1 VSETLAVLSSVI
13 YGAADFL
20 GGLASRRASVLAVI
34 VLSQAF
40 GLVVVS
46 IAIPMLPAASPN
58 AADLAWGAAAG
69 VCGLVGL
76 GLLYRALATGTM
88 SLVAPITAAWAAIVP
103 VGAGV
108 AKGERLHPLAVF
120 GILLALVAIVLV
132 SQSAPEPGTPAADVR
147 EALRRSLGL
156 AVTSGVIIGL
166 FLVAMDFTRRESGLW
181 PLVSARIASL
191 ALAGPYLFARKVEI
205 PRDGPR
211 LKLILGSGFLDMLAN
226 ILFLLAVQRGM
237 LSIVATLTSL
247 YPAST
252 VVLARMVLGERLRPI
267 QAGGVV
273 CALVAV
279 VLIVSGRS

>member
-1 VSETLAVLSSVI
+1 MSEILAVLSSVI

-34 VLSQAF
+34 VISQASWL
-40 GLVVVS
+40 LVVLAV
-46 IAIPMLPAASPN
+46 IPILPAASPLR
-58 AADLAWGAAAG
+58 ADLAWGAAAG
-69 VCGLVGL
+69 ACGLVGL

-108 AKGERLHPLAVF
+108 ALGERLNPAAVA

-132 SQSAPEPGTPAADVR
+132 SQASPEPGAQPADVR
-147 EALRRSLGL
+147 DALRRSLGL
-156 AVTSGVIIGL
+156 AVSSGVVIGL

-181 PLVSARIASL
+181 PLVAARIASL
-191 ALAGPYLFARKVEI
+191 ALAGPYLFAKKVEI
-205 PRDGPR
+205 PRDRPR
-211 LKLILGSGFLDMLAN
+211 LTLILGSGFLDMVAN

-267 QAGGVV
+267 QAGGVA
-273 CALVAV
+273 CALAAV
-279 VLIVSGRS
+279 LLIVSGRP

>member
-34 VLSQAF
+34 VISQAS
-40 GLVVVS
+40 GLLVVS
-46 IAIPMLPAASPN
+46 MAIPLLPPASPI
-58 AADLAWGAAAG
+58 AADLGWGAAAG

-103 VGAGV
+103 VAAGV
-108 AKGERLHPLAVF
+108 ALGERLHPLAVA
-120 GILLALVAIVLV
+120 GIVLALVAIVLV
-132 SQSAPEPGTPAADVR
+132 SQAHPEPGRPPSDARD
-147 EALRRSLGL
+147 ALRRSLGL
-156 AVTSGVIIGL
+156 AVSSGVVIGF

-181 PLVSARIASL
+181 PLVAARIASL
-191 ALAGPYLFARKVEI
+191 ALAGPYLFARGVEI
-205 PRDGPR
+205 PRDRPR
-211 LKLILGSGFLDMLAN
+211 LRLILGSGFLDMVAN

-252 VVLARMVLGERLRPI
+252 VVLARIVLGERLRPI

-273 CALVAV
+273 CALAAV
-279 VLIVSGRS
+279 LLIVSGRS